1 MGSGG
6 SVGSGDSVVAG
17 WVVVAG
23 AVVVGI
29 MACVVNTLVD
39 GFTVFVLAGCRLV
52 FCFVDGF
59 RVVTFFVLV
68 LCLVAGA
75 YLVVG
80 FPVVC
85 SKVLD
90 FPVVGFNVVG
100 YHVI

>member
-1 MGSGG
+1 M
-6 SVGSGDSVVAG
+6 
-17 WVVVAG
+17 
-23 AVVVGI
+23 
-29 MACVVNTLVD
+29 
-39 GFTVFVLAGCRLV
+39 
-52 FCFVDGF
+52 
-59 RVVTFFVLV
+59 VTFFVLV